1 MKHVRL
7 GLVGL
12 GNIGKFHAGYLLDK
26 RIARAELAAVA
37 DSNAANLELY
47 RARGVKAFAT
57 SEEMIRSGEIDALIV
72 ATPHFLHTTI
82 GIDALKN
89 GLHAMIEKPV
99 SAQKADAER
108 LFAVAREHP
117 RLVFAGMFQLR
128 VEPRY
133 QKIKKLIDGGELGQ
147 IVRINWIITDWFRT
161 EAYYASGG
169 WRATWKGEGG
179 GVLLNQCLHQL
190 DVLQWLCGM
199 PASVRG
205 FCQLGR
211 FHDIEVEDNVTC
223 VMEWPNGATG
233 VFVSSTGEAPGTNRF
248 EIVGTRGKVVLENN
262 KLAFTRN
269 DADMVEFS
277 KSAKSGFAKPEVWNV
292 EIPFADASNG
302 HAVLMQSFVDSILDG
317 TPLIASGYDGMGSV
331 ELANVLLY
339 SSLIGQTVQ
348 LPLDSA
354 AWETKLNELIAN
366 STKQK
371 KVVKI
376 QSDDFTSSFR
386 R

>member
-26 RIARAELAAVA
+26 KVSRGELAAVA

-47 RARGVKAFAT
+47 RAKGVKAFAT

-117 RLVFAGMFQLR
+117 QQVFAGMFQLR

-223 VMEWPNGATG
+223 VMEWANGATG

-262 KLAFTRN
+262 KLTFNRN

-376 QSDDFTSSFR
+376 QSDDFTASFR
-386 R
+386 K